1 MQPQNIN
8 TERPD
13 PEPADSPGDE
23 WKQLSM
29 KERRKMMKRT
39 ESAKSTFM
47 ESPYERKWSCFR
59 DLKLDGNVALRSSN
73 PNLLAHAKIYVF
85 AERYLIDSLRN
96 QCLKSLHRDLCN
108 FSLNLQN
115 MKQILDLL
123 KYTYE
128 QTSRQSSAGTNSLR
142 SVVIHYASCEIRT
155 LVKDT
160 RFRSLLDDF
169 GEMGSEL
176 VGHLIY

>member
-1 MQPQNIN
+1 
-8 TERPD
+8 
-13 PEPADSPGDE
+13 
-23 WKQLSM
+23 M
-29 KERRKMMKRT
+29 KERRKMMKRI

-47 ESPYERKWSCFR
+47 ESSYERQWSHFR
-59 DLKLDGNVALRSSN
+59 DLKLHGSVALSSSN

-85 AERYLIDSLRN
+85 AERYLIDSLRD

-115 MKQILDLL
+115 IEQILDLL
-123 KYTYE
+123 EYTYE

-142 SVVIHYASCEIRT
+142 SVVLHYVSCEIRT

-160 RFRSLLDDF
+160 RFRSLLDNF

-176 VGHLIY
+176 VAHLIY